1 MTRTFTAAAAAALA
15 TFATFAATSGAH
27 AETTTVQVGDLDLS
41 TAEGQA
47 KLDSRIASAARR
59 VCKDTLTGSRIP
71 SVDPDC
77 VSKARAS
84 LEKQIAARRA
94 PSRIGG

>member
-27 AETTTVQVGDLDLS
+27 AETAAVQVGDLDLS

-47 KLDSRIASAARR
+47 KLESRIARAARKI
-59 VCKDTLTGSRIP
+59 CSDTLTGSRIAN
-71 SVDPDC
+71 VDADC

-84 LEKQIAARRA
+84 LEKQLTARRA
-94 PSRIGG
+94 TTRIGG